1 MDLHHWYSD
10 PTKRTSQFMKI
21 YHFKLQPYTLS
32 NTCTVM
38 FGYCNHRMINPKYFF
53 LVNSFI
59 QVTKPYIIICSS
71 KLLEFYITYNKQLL
85 HEVRHDIM
93 SNSKTG
99 SELSASV
106 FSFGRWQRHG
116 VWSFKLSWR
125 NQMTNAYLLQILSYV
140 STSHAFVY

>member
-1 MDLHHWYSD
+1 MDIATIEWYS
-10 PTKRTSQFMKI
+10 
-21 YHFKLQPYTLS
+21 
-32 NTCTVM
+32 
-38 FGYCNHRMINPKYFF
+38 KYFF
-53 LVNSFI
+53 LVNSFNK
-59 QVTKPYIIICSS
+59 VTKPYIIICSS

-93 SNSKTG
+93 SNSKPG

-125 NQMTNAYLLQILSYV
+125 NQLTNAYLLQILNYMP
-140 STSHAFVY
+140 TSHAFVYWLIKILCSWPIKFSILSPIRSANCLVVLF

>member
-1 MDLHHWYSD
+1 MDIATIEWYS
-10 PTKRTSQFMKI
+10 
-21 YHFKLQPYTLS
+21 
-32 NTCTVM
+32 
-38 FGYCNHRMINPKYFF
+38 KYFF
-53 LVNSFI
+53 LVNSFNK
-59 QVTKPYIIICSS
+59 VTKPYIIICSS

-93 SNSKTG
+93 NNSKTG

-125 NQMTNAYLLQILSYV
+125 NQLTNAYLLQILNYM
-140 STSHAFVY
+140 STSHAFVYWLIKILCSWPIKFSILSPIRSVNCLLF

>member
-1 MDLHHWYSD
+1 MDIATIEWYS
-10 PTKRTSQFMKI
+10 
-21 YHFKLQPYTLS
+21 
-32 NTCTVM
+32 
-38 FGYCNHRMINPKYFF
+38 KYFF
-53 LVNSFI
+53 LVNSFNK
-59 QVTKPYIIICSS
+59 VTKPYIIICSS

-93 SNSKTG
+93 NNSKTG

-125 NQMTNAYLLQILSYV
+125 NQMTNAYLLQILNYM
-140 STSHAFVY
+140 STSHAFVCWLIKILCSWPIKFSILSPIRSANCQLF

>member
-1 MDLHHWYSD
+1 MDIATIEWYS
-10 PTKRTSQFMKI
+10 
-21 YHFKLQPYTLS
+21 
-32 NTCTVM
+32 
-38 FGYCNHRMINPKYFF
+38 KYFF

-59 QVTKPYIIICSS
+59 KVTKPSIIICSS

-99 SELSASV
+99 SELYASV

-125 NQMTNAYLLQILSYV
+125 NQMTNAYLLQILNYM
-140 STSHAFVY
+140 STSHAFVYWLIKILCSWPIKFSILSPIRSANCLLF

>member
-1 MDLHHWYSD
+1 MDIATIEWYS
-10 PTKRTSQFMKI
+10 
-21 YHFKLQPYTLS
+21 
-32 NTCTVM
+32 
-38 FGYCNHRMINPKYFF
+38 KYFF
-53 LVNSFI
+53 LVNSFNK
-59 QVTKPYIIICSS
+59 VTKPYIIICSS

-93 SNSKTG
+93 NNSKTG

-125 NQMTNAYLLQILSYV
+125 NQMTNAYLLQILNYM
-140 STSHAFVY
+140 STSHAFVYWLIKILCSWPIKFSILSPIRSANCLVVLF